1 MYVIIAVPARLE
13 SSRLPNK
20 VLCDIGGKPMIQ
32 RVLEQ
37 CSLSKLS
44 DNLFLCCDDESLL
57 KKAESWGFQGFL
69 TSKKC
74 SSGSA
79 RIASI
84 IEKLVGKKSPEETL
98 IINVQG
104 DQPFIDPKIIDKL
117 IEFSSSKDI
126 LPEVVTPIYKIYN
139 EDIHN
144 PNLVKTLI
152 SNNKEIIYFSRSAL
166 PFIRDEKKENWSREC
181 QYWGHV
187 GIYGYRGDILMR
199 WESFPDSNLEKLEK
213 LEQLRLIDAG
223 IKFHGFEV
231 EGNFISIDT
240 KEQLF
245 HARKIFMDK

>member
-1 MYVIIAVPARLE
+1 MYVVIAVPARLE

-32 RVLEQ
+32 RVLDQ

-44 DNLFLCCDDESLL
+44 NNLVLCCDDKNLL
-57 KKAESWGFQGFL
+57 KKSESWGYKGFL

-84 IEKLVGKKSPEETL
+84 VEKLVGNKPPEKTL

-104 DQPFIDPKIIDKL
+104 DQPFLDPKIIDK
-117 IEFSSSKDI
+117 IVEFSDSKEEI
-126 LPEVVTPIYKIYN
+126 PEVVTPIYKIFD

-152 SNNKEIIYFSRSAL
+152 SNSKEIIYFSRSPL
-166 PFIRDEKKENWSREC
+166 PYIRDVSKENWSKEC

-199 WESFPDSNLEKLEK
+199 WESLPESNLEKLEK
-213 LEQLRLIDAG
+213 LEQLRLIDSG

>member
-44 DNLFLCCDDESLL
+44 DNLFICCDDESLL

-84 IEKLVGKKSPEETL
+84 I
-98 IINVQG
+98 
-104 DQPFIDPKIIDKL
+104 
-117 IEFSSSKDI
+117 
-126 LPEVVTPIYKIYN
+126 
-139 EDIHN
+139 
-144 PNLVKTLI
+144 
-152 SNNKEIIYFSRSAL
+152 
-166 PFIRDEKKENWSREC
+166 
-181 QYWGHV
+181 
-187 GIYGYRGDILMR
+187 
-199 WESFPDSNLEKLEK
+199 
-213 LEQLRLIDAG
+213 
-223 IKFHGFEV
+223 
-231 EGNFISIDT
+231 
-240 KEQLF
+240 
-245 HARKIFMDK
+245 